1 MYVDLY
7 VLVGNDSPML
17 HANGS
22 VHVISFAIFHSQQRL
37 CARNTRHGIFG
48 RVVMKPVREKWVDK
62 LKSHRHDRCTE
73 DKAC

>member
-7 VLVGNDSPML
+7 VGNDSPML

-37 CARNTRHGIFG
+37 CATGTNRGLFGGEVMKGVRETWWYKLKAPRHGCHT
-48 RVVMKPVREKWVDK
+48 KNKT
-62 LKSHRHDRCTE
+62 C
-73 DKAC
+73 